1 MKKRFKLQHS
11 QYSFPYHYIV
21 STDNNKINLTKNLS
35 WGLEYLRNI
44 NFIIE
49 NINHK
54 ELKSVLEVGCGDGY
68 VIGQIKKKFNNCSC
82 IGVDLSDKSINL
94 AKALNTNDIDFFKS
108 DVSEIDG
115 VFDVVFMN
123 QVMEHVPNEQVNNI
137 LLNSWGKVGNGG
149 KLIITV
155 PGKGKKLI
163 SKHYRHYD
171 TKMLKEIGEILK
183 TDNYNIESIF
193 KPSLLYK
200 VVIKLLFNRFWQINI
215 PLLNNLLFKSM
226 KSGSIAKSYDV
237 AIIINKK
244 NDEK

>member
-1 MKKRFKLQHS
+1 MKNKFKLQDS

-21 STDNNKINLTKNLS
+21 SVEKDKINLTKNLS

-44 NFIIE
+44 DFIIE
-49 NINHK
+49 NINVT
-54 ELKSVLEVGCGDGY
+54 EQKSVLEVGCGDGY
-68 VIGQIKKKFNNCSC
+68 VIGQIKNKFNNYTFT
-82 IGVDLSDKSINL
+82 GVDLSEKSISL
-94 AKALNTNDIDFFKS
+94 AKALNTNDIDFFNS

-115 VFDVVFMN
+115 VFDIVYMN

-163 SKHYRHYD
+163 KKHYRHYD
-171 TKMLKEIGEILK
+171 TKMLEEIGVILK
-183 TDNYNIESIF
+183 TDNYKVRSIF